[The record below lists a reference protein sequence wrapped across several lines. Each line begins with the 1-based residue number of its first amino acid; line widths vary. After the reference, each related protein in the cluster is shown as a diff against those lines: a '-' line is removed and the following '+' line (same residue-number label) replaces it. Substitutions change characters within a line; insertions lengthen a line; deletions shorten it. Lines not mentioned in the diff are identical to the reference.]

1 MTSTKA
7 EICTNVSLNQDDD
20 LRLKV
25 QYFQTL
31 SDAEKRKEELDRKYL
46 DIKNTIKG
54 NSQKVSQFQSPPLS
68 RLDDIHFNLLQII
81 QAIENRQEALL
92 NQLEYLYSKNATVFA
107 SEQSTVQ
114 EIIEEWKDTPLESR
128 TSPSSSPK
136 SVSKSKSIDTFV
148 NESLVV
154 KEDTKNARRLASM
167 KMLEDWTASA
177 GVSYIID
184 ESHLDQL
191 VSEISQLGQVVED
204 DVLVSDLNIV
214 KID

>member
-1 MTSTKA
+1 MKEN
-7 EICTNVSLNQDDD
+7 EIYSIDSLNQDDE
-20 LRLKV
+20 LRIKV
-25 QYFQTL
+25 QYFQAL

-54 NSQKVSQFQSPPLS
+54 NSQK
-68 RLDDIHFNLLQII
+68 II

-128 TSPSSSPK
+128 SSPSSSPK
-136 SVSKSKSIDTFV
+136 SVSKNKSVDNFV
-148 NESLVV
+148 KDGLVV
-154 KEDTKNARRLASM
+154 KEDPKNARRLSSM

-184 ESHLDQL
+184 ESRLDQL

-204 DVLVSDLNIV
+204 DVLVTDLNIV

>member
-1 MTSTKA
+1 MTSMKEN
-7 EICTNVSLNQDDD
+7 EIYSIDSLNQDDE
-20 LRLKV
+20 LRIKV
-25 QYFQTL
+25 QYFQAL

-54 NSQKVSQFQSPPLS
+54 NSQK
-68 RLDDIHFNLLQII
+68 II

-128 TSPSSSPK
+128 SSPSSSPK
-136 SVSKSKSIDTFV
+136 SVSKNKSVDNFV
-148 NESLVV
+148 KDGLVV
-154 KEDTKNARRLASM
+154 KEDPKNARRLSSM

-184 ESHLDQL
+184 ESRLDQL
-191 VSEISQLGQVVED
+191 VSEISQLGQVV
-204 DVLVSDLNIV
+204 
-214 KID
+214 